1 MTDQI
6 SDKDYPKI
14 AAKIVKMAQLI
25 VDEVKI

>member
-14 AAKIVKMAQLI
+14 AAKIVKIAQLI
-25 VDEVKI
+25 VDEVKF